1 MDKIGRLDKRITIQ
15 RRSSTKDSYGQEIDS
30 WTTIAQ
36 VWAQVKPM
44 GGRERMRTAAMVVE
58 SILTHTVTVRYSDT
72 LMPPLEADAWRIL
85 YGSRILNISS
95 SRDVEEDK
103 RFIEFDC
110 TEGSIN
116 GQ

>member
-1 MDKIGRLDKRITIQ
+1 MDKIGRLDKRVTIQ
-15 RRSSTKDSYGQEIDS
+15 RRSATKDSYGQELDS

-36 VWAQVKPM
+36 VWAQVKPL
-44 GGRERMRTAAMVVE
+44 GGKERMRNAAMVVE
-58 SILTHTVTVRYSDT
+58 SILTHTVTVRYSAT

-85 YGSRILNISS
+85 YGSRIFNIST
-95 SRDVEEDK
+95 SRDVEEDR

>member
-1 MDKIGRLDKRITIQ
+1 MDKIGRLDKRVSIQ
-15 RRSSTKDSYGQEIDS
+15 RRSSTKDDYGQEIDS

-36 VWAQVKPM
+36 VWAQVKPL
-44 GGRERMRTAAMVVE
+44 GGKERMRNTAMVVE
-58 SILTHTVTVRYSDT
+58 SILTHTVTVRYSAT

-85 YGSRILNISS
+85 YGSRFFNIST
-95 SRDVEEDK
+95 SRDVDEDR

>member
-1 MDKIGRLDKRITIQ
+1 MDKIGRLDKRVSIQ
-15 RRSSTKDSYGQEIDS
+15 RRSSTKDSYGQELDS

-36 VWAQVKPM
+36 VWAQVKPI
-44 GGRERMRTAAMVVE
+44 GGKEAMRNTAMVVE
-58 SILTHTVTVRYSDT
+58 SILTHKVTVRYSAT

-85 YGSRILNISS
+85 YGTRLLNISA
-95 SRDVEEDK
+95 SRDVDEDR

>member
-44 GGRERMRTAAMVVE
+44 GGRERMRNTAMVVE

-85 YGSRILNISS
+85 YGSRIFNIST

-110 TEGSIN
+110 TEGSVN

>member
-1 MDKIGRLDKRITIQ
+1 MDKIGRLDKRVTIQ
-15 RRSSTKDSYGQEIDS
+15 RRSATLDGYGQELDS

-36 VWAQVKPM
+36 VWAQVKPL
-44 GGRERMRTAAMVVE
+44 GGRERMRTVAMVVE

-85 YGSRILNISS
+85 YGSRILNIST
-95 SRDVEEDK
+95 SRDVEEDR

-110 TEGSIN
+110 TEGSVN

>member
-1 MDKIGRLDKRITIQ
+1 MDKIGRLDKRVSIQ
-15 RRSSTKDSYGQEIDS
+15 RRSATLDSYGQELDS

-36 VWAQVKPM
+36 VWAQVKPLS
-44 GGRERMRTAAMVVE
+44 GKERVRNAAMVVE
-58 SILTHTVTVRYSDT
+58 SLLTHTVTVRYSAS

-85 YGSRILNISS
+85 YGTRIFNITA
-95 SRDVEEDK
+95 SRDVDEDR

-110 TEGSIN
+110 SEGSIN

>member
-1 MDKIGRLDKRITIQ
+1 MDKIGRLDKRVTVQ
-15 RRSSTKDSYGQEIDS
+15 RRSSTKDSYGQELDS

-36 VWAQVKPM
+36 VWAQVKPL
-44 GGRERMRTAAMVVE
+44 GGKERMRNTAMVVE

-85 YGSRILNISS
+85 YNNRIFNINT
-95 SRDVEEDK
+95 SRDVEEDR

-110 TEGSIN
+110 TEGSLN

>member
-1 MDKIGRLDKRITIQ
+1 MDKIGRLDKRVTIQ
-15 RRSSTKDSYGQEIDS
+15 RRSATLDSYGQELDS

-36 VWAQVKPM
+36 VWAQVKPL
-44 GGRERMRTAAMVVE
+44 GGKERMRNTAMVVE
-58 SILTHTVTVRYSDT
+58 AILTHTVTVRYSET

-85 YGSRILNISS
+85 YGSRIFNIST
-95 SRDVEEDK
+95 SRDVEEER

-110 TEGSIN
+110 TEGSVN

>member
-1 MDKIGRLDKRITIQ
+1 MDKIGRLDKRVTIQ
-15 RRSSTKDSYGQEIDS
+15 RRSATTDSYGQELDS

-36 VWAQVKPM
+36 VWAQVKPL
-44 GGRERMRTAAMVVE
+44 GGKERMRNAAMVVE
-58 SILTHTVTVRYSDT
+58 SILTHTVTVRYSAT

-85 YGSRILNISS
+85 YGSRIFNITT
-95 SRDVEEDK
+95 SRDVEEDR

-110 TEGSIN
+110 TEGSVN

>member
-1 MDKIGRLDKRITIQ
+1 MDKIGRLDKRVSIQ

-36 VWAQVKPM
+36 VWAQVKPL
-44 GGRERMRTAAMVVE
+44 GGKERMRSTAMVVE
-58 SILTHTVTVRYSDT
+58 SILTHTVTVRYSES

-85 YGSRILNISS
+85 YGSRLLNIST
-95 SRDVEEDK
+95 SRDVEEDR

>member
-116 GQ
+116 G

>member
-1 MDKIGRLDKRITIQ
+1 MDKIGRLDKRVTIQ
-15 RRSSTKDSYGQEIDS
+15 RRSATKDSYGQEIDS

-36 VWAQVKPM
+36 VWAQVKPL

-58 SILTHTVTVRYSDT
+58 SILTHTVTVRFSES

-95 SRDVEEDK
+95 SRDVDEGK

>member
-1 MDKIGRLDKRITIQ
+1 MDKIGRLDKRVTIQ
-15 RRSSTKDSYGQEIDS
+15 RRSATLDSYGQELDS

-36 VWAQVKPM
+36 VWAQVKPL
-44 GGRERMRTAAMVVE
+44 GGRERMRTVAMVVE

-85 YGSRILNISS
+85 YGSRILNIST
-95 SRDVEEDK
+95 SRDVEEDR

-110 TEGSIN
+110 TEGSVN

>member
-1 MDKIGRLDKRITIQ
+1 MDKIGRLDKRVTIQ
-15 RRSSTKDSYGQEIDS
+15 RRSATKDSYGQELDS

-36 VWAQVKPM
+36 VWAQVKPL
-44 GGRERMRTAAMVVE
+44 GGRERMRNAAIVVE

-85 YGSRILNISS
+85 YGSRIFNITS
-95 SRDVEEDK
+95 SRDIEEDR

>member
-1 MDKIGRLDKRITIQ
+1 MDKIGRLDKRVTVQ
-15 RRSSTKDSYGQEIDS
+15 RRSSTKDSYGQELDS

-36 VWAQVKPM
+36 VWAQVKPL
-44 GGRERMRTAAMVVE
+44 GGKERMRNAAMVVE
-58 SILTHTVTVRYSDT
+58 SILTHTVTVRYSET

-85 YGSRILNISS
+85 YGSRIFNIST
-95 SRDVEEDK
+95 SRDVEEDR

-110 TEGSIN
+110 TEGSVN

>member
-58 SILTHTVTVRYSDT
+58 SILTHTVTVRYSDS

-116 GQ
+116 G

>member
-1 MDKIGRLDKRITIQ
+1 MDKIGRLDKRVSIQ
-15 RRSSTKDSYGQEIDS
+15 RRSATKDAYGQELDS

-36 VWAQVKPM
+36 VWAQVKPL
-44 GGRERMRTAAMVVE
+44 GGKERMRNSAMVVE
-58 SILTHTVTVRYSDT
+58 SILTHTITVRYSAS

-85 YGSRILNISS
+85 YGTRIFNITA
-95 SRDVEEDK
+95 SRDVEEDR

>member
-1 MDKIGRLDKRITIQ
+1 MDKIGRLDKRVTIQ
-15 RRSSTKDSYGQEIDS
+15 RRSATKDSYGQELNS

-36 VWAQVKPM
+36 VWAQVKPL
-44 GGRERMRTAAMVVE
+44 GGKERMRNAAMVVE

-85 YGSRILNISS
+85 YGSRIFNIST
-95 SRDVEEDK
+95 SRDVEEDR

-110 TEGSIN
+110 TEGSVN

>member
-1 MDKIGRLDKRITIQ
+1 MDKIGRLDKRVTIQ
-15 RRSSTKDSYGQEIDS
+15 RRSATKDSYGQELDS

-36 VWAQVKPM
+36 VWAQVKPL
-44 GGRERMRTAAMVVE
+44 GGKERMRNAAMVVE
-58 SILTHTVTVRYSDT
+58 SILSHTVTVRYSAT

-85 YGSRILNISS
+85 YGSRIFNISS
-95 SRDVEEDK
+95 SRDVEEDR

-110 TEGSIN
+110 TEGSVN

>member
-1 MDKIGRLDKRITIQ
+1 MDKIGRLDKRVTIQ
-15 RRSSTKDSYGQEIDS
+15 RRTATQDSYGQELDS

-36 VWAQVKPM
+36 VWAQVKPL
-44 GGRERMRTAAMVVE
+44 GGKERMRNAAMVVE

-85 YGSRILNISS
+85 YGSRIFNIST
-95 SRDVEEDK
+95 SRDVEEDR

-110 TEGSIN
+110 TEGSVN

>member
-1 MDKIGRLDKRITIQ
+1 MDKIGRLDKRVSIQ

-36 VWAQVKPM
+36 VWAQVKPL
-44 GGRERMRTAAMVVE
+44 GGKERMRNTAMVVE
-58 SILTHTVTVRYSDT
+58 SILTHTVTVRYSES

-85 YGSRILNISS
+85 YGSRFFNIST
-95 SRDVEEDK
+95 SRDVDEDR

>member
-1 MDKIGRLDKRITIQ
+1 MDKIGRLDKRVTIQ
-15 RRSSTKDSYGQEIDS
+15 RRSATKDSYGQELDS

-36 VWAQVKPM
+36 VWAQVKPL
-44 GGRERMRTAAMVVE
+44 GGKERMRNAAMVVE

-85 YGSRILNISS
+85 YGSRIFNIST
-95 SRDVEEDK
+95 SRDVEEDR

-110 TEGSIN
+110 TEGSVN

>member
-1 MDKIGRLDKRITIQ
+1 MDKIGRLDKRVSIQ

-36 VWAQVKPM
+36 VWAQVKPL
-44 GGRERMRTAAMVVE
+44 GGKERMRNAAMVVE
-58 SILTHTVTVRYSDT
+58 SILTHTVTVRYSAT

-85 YGSRILNISS
+85 YGSRIFNITS
-95 SRDVEEDK
+95 SRDVEEDR

-110 TEGSIN
+110 TEGSVN

>member
-1 MDKIGRLDKRITIQ
+1 MDKIGRLDKRVTIQ
-15 RRSSTKDSYGQEIDS
+15 RRSATKDSYGQELDS

-36 VWAQVKPM
+36 VWAQVKPL
-44 GGRERMRTAAMVVE
+44 GGRERMRNAAMVVE
-58 SILTHTVTVRYSDT
+58 SILTHTVTVRYSET

-85 YGSRILNISS
+85 YGSRIFNITS
-95 SRDVEEDK
+95 SRDVEEDR

-110 TEGSIN
+110 TEGSVN